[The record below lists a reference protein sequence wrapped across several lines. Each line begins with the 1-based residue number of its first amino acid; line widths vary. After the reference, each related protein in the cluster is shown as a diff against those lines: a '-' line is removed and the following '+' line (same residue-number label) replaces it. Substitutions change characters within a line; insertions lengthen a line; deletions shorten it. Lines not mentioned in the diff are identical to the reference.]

1 MDLSG
6 SEPVDKKGSPR
17 VKITVRLGAPL
28 SQVVGESKFDLSMPE
43 GATVADLL
51 DELRERYPD
60 FEEGLRGKGL
70 RKPLDQVIY
79 SLFVDARPLT
89 FEKAETTRLR
99 DGNRVY
105 LFLPVAG
112 G

>member
-1 MDLSG
+1 MK
-6 SEPVDKKGSPR
+6 VT
-17 VKITVRLGAPL
+17 VKLGAPL
-28 SQVVGESKFDLSMPE
+28 SQVVGESKISLAMPE
-43 GATVADLL
+43 GATVADVL
-51 DELRERYPD
+51 DVLRARHPD
-60 FEEGLRGKGL
+60 FEAGLRGKGL
-70 RKPLDQVIY
+70 RVPLDRVIY

-89 FEKAETTRLR
+89 FEKAMTTRLR

>member
-1 MDLSG
+1 MPS
-6 SEPVDKKGSPR
+6 VR
-17 VKITVRLGAPL
+17 ITVKLGAPL
-28 SQVVGESKFDLSMPE
+28 SQVVGESKIDLAMSE
-43 GATVADLL
+43 GATVADVL
-51 DELRERYPD
+51 DELRARYPD
-60 FEEGLRGKGL
+60 FEAGLRGKGL

-89 FEKAETTRLR
+89 FEKARTTRLR

>member
-1 MDLSG
+1 
-6 SEPVDKKGSPR
+6 VR
-17 VKITVRLGAPL
+17 ITVKLGAPL
-28 SQVVGESKFDLSMPE
+28 SQVVGESKIDLAMPE
-43 GATVADLL
+43 GATVADVL
-51 DELRERYPD
+51 DELRARHPD
-60 FEEGLRGKGL
+60 FEAGLRGKGL
-70 RKPLDQVIY
+70 RKPFDQVIY

>member
-1 MDLSG
+1 MK
-6 SEPVDKKGSPR
+6 VT
-17 VKITVRLGAPL
+17 VKLGAPL
-28 SQVVGESKFDLSMPE
+28 SQVVGESKISLAMPE
-43 GATVADLL
+43 GATVADVL
-51 DELRERYPD
+51 DVLRARYPD
-60 FEEGLRGKGL
+60 FEAGLRGKGL
-70 RKPLDQVIY
+70 RVPLDRVIY

-89 FEKAETTRLR
+89 FEKAMTTRLR

>member
-1 MDLSG
+1 
-6 SEPVDKKGSPR
+6 
-17 VKITVRLGAPL
+17 
-28 SQVVGESKFDLSMPE
+28 MPE
-43 GATVADLL
+43 GATVADVL
-51 DELRERYPD
+51 DVLRARHPD
-60 FEEGLRGKGL
+60 FEAGLRGKGL
-70 RKPLDQVIY
+70 RVPLDRVIY

-89 FEKAETTRLR
+89 FEKAMTTRLR